1 MEAISNQLLVFVII
15 GAIYYILYLRGY
27 MIVSA
32 KRAVVFVGN
41 LLGRNKCSVNFSS
54 CNGYVKRIVRF
65 YDDGEVRFDLEG
77 KVTKGNVQVEIL
89 DVNKQRILLLDCG
102 KCNDKI
108 LVQRKKRYYLILRFE
123 NATGELRLNWNG
135 Q

>member
-1 MEAISNQLLVFVII
+1 MEAISNQLLVFIII

-32 KRAVVFVGN
+32 KRAVVFIGN
-41 LLGRNKCSVNFSS
+41 LLGRNKCNVNFSS

-65 YDDGEVRFDLEG
+65 HDAGEVRFNLDG

-89 DVNKQRILLLDCG
+89 DANKQRILLLDYG
-102 KCNDKI
+102 KRNGEIIVHK
-108 LVQRKKRYYLILRFE
+108 KKRYYLIFRFE
-123 NATGELRLNWNG
+123 NATGDLKLSWNG
-135 Q
+135 